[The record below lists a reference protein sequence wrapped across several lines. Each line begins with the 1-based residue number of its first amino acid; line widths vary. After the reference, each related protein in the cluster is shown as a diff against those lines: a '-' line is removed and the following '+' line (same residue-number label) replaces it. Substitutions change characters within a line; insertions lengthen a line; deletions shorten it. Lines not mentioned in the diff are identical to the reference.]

1 MTENKSKI
9 HKVNSSELWNY
20 LVKNMQIDF
29 SNQNS
34 SIEHLYSYT
43 FVSEKKYKVHA
54 LRVFLVKTNNFFVHN
69 ANKKIHFYTGKLGT
83 IKIRKI

>member
-29 SNQNS
+29 SNQNYS
-34 SIEHLYSYT
+34 LDHLYSYT

-54 LRVFLVKTNNFFVHN
+54 LRVFLVK
-69 ANKKIHFYTGKLGT
+69 KKQT
-83 IKIRKI
+83 IFSFIMQIKKSIFIQVN

>member
-69 ANKKIHFYTGKLGT
+69 VNKKKSIF
-83 IKIRKI
+83 IQVN

>member
-1 MTENKSKI
+1 
-9 HKVNSSELWNY
+9 
-20 LVKNMQIDF
+20 MQIDF

-54 LRVFLVKTNNFFVHN
+54 LPSFPGKNKQFF
-69 ANKKIHFYTGKLGT
+69 
-83 IKIRKI
+83 RS

>member
-54 LRVFLVKTNNFFVHN
+54 LPSFPGKNKQFF
-69 ANKKIHFYTGKLGT
+69 
-83 IKIRKI
+83 RS

>member
-1 MTENKSKI
+1 
-9 HKVNSSELWNY
+9 
-20 LVKNMQIDF
+20 MQIDF

-69 ANKKIHFYTGKLGT
+69 VNKKKSPD
-83 IKIRKI
+83 KWRKNLYLLHINNTSTFHPFKVRKYKMY